1 MRRNRKKINESY
13 YNYTEVTICIHIFYV
28 GKAPSHVD
36 FILQRYT
43 CLIQKIHFRISLFPF
58 PFFLFCFW
66 VLEKAFRVLGGW
78 SEGGTRRKGWWVCGQ
93 GVKQTNKQT
102 KDYLQRGRILLP
114 SRYWYLHF
122 MFFSCLIAIAKNS
135 SSILSKGKDMLCC
148 SWIDNKQFQF
158 VCI

>member
-1 MRRNRKKINESY
+1 MNPITITLKSPFVSTSFMLAKLQAMWISFFKDILVWYRKS
-13 YNYTEVTICIHIFYV
+13 
-28 GKAPSHVD
+28 
-36 FILQRYT
+36 ILG
-43 CLIQKIHFRISLFPF
+43 LVFFLFL
-58 PFFLFCFW
+58 FFLFCFW